1 MQSDQQKYSG
11 SRLEISQPYDFYPS
25 YSKRQEFFVGF
36 FFPIETNYDLKSAY
50 TELKQTLQSILFN
63 SLTLFQSI
71 NWPWYFTY

>member
-11 SRLEISQPYDFYPS
+11 SRLDISQPS

-71 NWPWYFTY
+71 SWPWYFTY